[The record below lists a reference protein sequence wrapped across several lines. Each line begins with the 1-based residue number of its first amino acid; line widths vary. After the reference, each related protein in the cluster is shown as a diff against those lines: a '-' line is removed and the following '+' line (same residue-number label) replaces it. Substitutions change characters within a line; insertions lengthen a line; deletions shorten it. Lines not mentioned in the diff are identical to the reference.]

1 MEKSLGE
8 ILFEFRAKN
17 NLTIKQVAD
26 MVGVSA
32 PTISNMERGHKVSRK
47 AEQLVKW
54 ICEGVK

>member
-32 PTISNMERGHKVSRK
+32 PTISNMERGRKVSRK
-47 AEQLVKW
+47 TEQLVKW

>member
-8 ILFEFRAKN
+8 VLFEFRAKN

-32 PTISNMERGHKVSRK
+32 PTISNMERGHNVSRK
-47 AEQLVKW
+47 TEQLVKW

>member
-32 PTISNMERGHKVSRK
+32 PTISNMERGHKVRRK
-47 AEQLVKW
+47 TEQLVKW

>member
-8 ILFEFRAKN
+8 RLFEFRAEN
-17 NLTIKQVAD
+17 NSRIKQGGD

-47 AEQLVKW
+47 TEQLVKW

>member
-8 ILFEFRAKN
+8 TLFEFRAKN

-32 PTISNMERGHKVSRK
+32 PTISNIERGHSVSRK
-47 AEQLVKW
+47 TAQLVQW

>member
-26 MVGVSA
+26 MVGVSG
-32 PTISNMERGHKVSRK
+32 PTISNMERGDKVSRK
-47 AEQLVKW
+47 TEQLVKW

>member
-32 PTISNMERGHKVSRK
+32 PTISNKERGYKVNRK
-47 AEQLVKW
+47 TEQLVKW
-54 ICEGVK
+54 ICEGVN

>member
-32 PTISNMERGHKVSRK
+32 PTISNMERGHKVIRK
-47 AEQLVKW
+47 TEQLVKW

>member
-32 PTISNMERGHKVSRK
+32 PTISNMERGHSVSRK
-47 AEQLVKW
+47 TEQLVKW